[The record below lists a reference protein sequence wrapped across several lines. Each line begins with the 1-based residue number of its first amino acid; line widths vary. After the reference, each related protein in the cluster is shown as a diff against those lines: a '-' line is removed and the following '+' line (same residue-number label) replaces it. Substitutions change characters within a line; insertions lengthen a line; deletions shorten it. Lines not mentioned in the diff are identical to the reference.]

1 MSSPNQ
7 VPAYL
12 RYLKARLQPLRQPQ
26 FGLAVMVFG
35 LIVLFVWEYWQN
47 PDWLS
52 FLEEDP
58 IREQFE
64 NSTDETTLSAEELA
78 ANMADIDS
86 SAVLIEEF
94 DQQNALAV
102 ANLPD
107 SKSGD
112 KKNSLTAST
121 PKPPSTSTP
130 SILNSTAEAKS
141 SSSNPF
147 AKASQDF
154 LMGDILSGK
163 GLFPNPNMLNA
174 ESSSSNSDTT
184 AANAF
189 QELTEVSET
198 EASQTST
205 QKSEQLTQRSDTRP
219 GQTMPASGTNGQNRV
234 PALTAP
240 RTTTNRGMIQPSYPP
255 ASVPTV
261 SGYNGAGQPT
271 YPTGVT
277 PNASVYNGAGQPMYP
292 SVPAPPVPATGVT
305 TSPVMPT
312 APANSA
318 NVGQYPTPSNSVPSA
333 GNNPTPITPGL
344 QPSQLNRSQLN
355 APR

>member
-1 MSSPNQ
+1 M
-7 VPAYL
+7 PAYL

-121 PKPPSTSTP
+121 PKS
-130 SILNSTAEAKS
+130 
-141 SSSNPF
+141 
-147 AKASQDF
+147 
-154 LMGDILSGK
+154 
-163 GLFPNPNMLNA
+163 
-174 ESSSSNSDTT
+174 
-184 AANAF
+184 
-189 QELTEVSET
+189 
-198 EASQTST
+198 
-205 QKSEQLTQRSDTRP
+205 
-219 GQTMPASGTNGQNRV
+219 
-234 PALTAP
+234 
-240 RTTTNRGMIQPSYPP
+240 
-255 ASVPTV
+255 
-261 SGYNGAGQPT
+261 
-271 YPTGVT
+271 
-277 PNASVYNGAGQPMYP
+277 NASNH
-292 SVPAPPVPATGVT
+292 
-305 TSPVMPT
+305 
-312 APANSA
+312 
-318 NVGQYPTPSNSVPSA
+318 
-333 GNNPTPITPGL
+333 
-344 QPSQLNRSQLN
+344 
-355 APR
+355 